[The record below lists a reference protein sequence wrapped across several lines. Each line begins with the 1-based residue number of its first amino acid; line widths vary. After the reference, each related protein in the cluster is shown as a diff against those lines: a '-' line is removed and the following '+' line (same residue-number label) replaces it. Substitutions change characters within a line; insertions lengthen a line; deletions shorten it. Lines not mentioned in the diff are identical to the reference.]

1 MIKQPIFLKPS
12 LLSSLDFY
20 FFNWYLKYS
29 DADFHASHSLF
40 TVIITFI
47 RRPAKPNF
55 SISQFFKSNY
65 YLFSCLFSGLLT
77 YLFCSFISFKCQII
91 TPYCFDH
98 FNFSFSSIKTLKNAW
113 RTGFPSYSSGTTFS
127 PRNYHDTVTKNPLKA
142 IRFRSHGHKH
152 I

>member
-1 MIKQPIFLKPS
+1 MLISMRSTFHL
-12 LLSSLDFY
+12 LLSSLHY
-20 FFNWYLKYS
+20 
-29 DADFHASHSLF
+29 ADQ
-40 TVIITFI
+40 
-47 RRPAKPNF
+47 PNLNL

-77 YLFCSFISFKCQII
+77 YLFCSSISFKCQII
-91 TPYCFDH
+91 TPYCYDH
-98 FNFSFSSIKTLKNAW
+98 ISFSFLSIKAIKNAR
-113 RTGFPSYSSGTTFS
+113 RTDFPSYPSGTTFS